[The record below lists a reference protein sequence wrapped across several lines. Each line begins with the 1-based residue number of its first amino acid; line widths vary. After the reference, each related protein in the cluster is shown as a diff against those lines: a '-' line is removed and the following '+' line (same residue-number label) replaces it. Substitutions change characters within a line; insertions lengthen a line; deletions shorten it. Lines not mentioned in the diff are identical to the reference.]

1 MIITKIMKKYIFI
14 FFIIV
19 FFAKTGN
26 VFSNNN
32 IFNVDNIK
40 VISEITEKRE
50 KILNTAFKK
59 GFKELTNRILLQRD
73 IISID
78 NISIKEI
85 RKFISSYQIIESD
98 NLDSSNEF
106 IINIVFDRRK
116 LNEFFYQKNISY
128 ADIYKTD
135 VVIFPVLVENNNFY
149 LFSENYFY
157 NKWLE
162 EDKNVNNEFINYI
175 LPEENID
182 DIAVINKNRN
192 NLEST
197 KVKNLL
203 MDYDIKNYIFLI
215 IKPNNEKIDI
225 FIKGDI
231 SNREVIKNVVVDLD
245 MQNKELDFQKAIRQ
259 TKQIISEIWKVQNLI
274 DVRTPSFLNI
284 TLDINNQNDL
294 QDLQN
299 ALNKIELIEN
309 FYVLEL
315 NKKYA
320 KIKIKYLGKIDKIQD
335 RLYEMGIKVINTG
348 NNWKLKLI

>member
-1 MIITKIMKKYIFI
+1 MKKYIFI

-98 NLDSSNEF
+98 NLDNSNEF

>member
-1 MIITKIMKKYIFI
+1 MIITKIMKKYFFI

-19 FFAKTGN
+19 FFTKTGN

-98 NLDSSNEF
+98 NLDNSNEF

-135 VVIFPVLVENNNFY
+135 VVIFPVLVENDNFY

-245 MQNKELDFQKAIRQ
+245 IQNKELDFQKAIRQ

-309 FYVLEL
+309 FNVLEL

>member
-1 MIITKIMKKYIFI
+1 MNKFIFI
-14 FFIIV
+14 FLIIV
-19 FFAKTGN
+19 FFNKTGN

-40 VISEITEKRE
+40 VTGQNIEKNE

-59 GFKELTNRILLQRD
+59 GFTELINRILLKRD
-73 IISID
+73 VINIQSISIE
-78 NISIKEI
+78 EI
-85 RKFISSYQIIESD
+85 RRFISSYQIVEND
-98 NLDSSNEF
+98 NLESKNEF
-106 IINIVFDRRK
+106 IINIMFDRK
-116 LNEFFYQKNISY
+116 QLNEFFYSKNISY

-135 VVIFPVLVENNNFY
+135 VVVFPVLIENDNFY

-157 NKWLE
+157 NKWINE
-162 EDKNVNNEFINYI
+162 EETNSEFINYI

-182 DIAVINKNRN
+182 DIAFINDNRN
-192 NLEST
+192 NLESI
-197 KVKNLL
+197 KVKKLL

-215 IKPNNEKIDI
+215 IKPDKEKIDI

-231 SNREVIKNVVVDLD
+231 SGREVIKNVEVGFNFQD
-245 MQNKELDFQKAIRQ
+245 KELDYQKVIQ
-259 TKQIISEIWKVQNLI
+259 QIKQQINEIWKAQNLI

-284 TLDINNQNDL
+284 TLDIKNQNDL
-294 QDLQN
+294 QDLQS
-299 ALNKIELIEN
+299 ALSKIELIEN

-320 KIKIKYLGKIDKIQD
+320 KIKIKYLGKINKIQNK
-335 RLYEMGIKVINTG
+335 LNEMGVKIINKG

>member
-1 MIITKIMKKYIFI
+1 MKKYIFI

>member
-1 MIITKIMKKYIFI
+1 MKKYIFI

-19 FFAKTGN
+19 FFTKTGN

-98 NLDSSNEF
+98 NLDNSNEF

-135 VVIFPVLVENNNFY
+135 VVIFPVLVENDNFY

-245 MQNKELDFQKAIRQ
+245 IQNKELDFQKAIRQ

-309 FYVLEL
+309 FNVLEL